1 MSVYV
6 SDSKSD
12 SVMDKPQ
19 LPDNEEQRL
28 RTLHS
33 LKVLDTAPEERF
45 DRLTRL
51 AQHVF
56 DMPVALVSLVD
67 ENRQWFKSCQG
78 LDAEQTSRSVSFCGH
93 AILGDSA
100 FVIEDAKADP
110 RFADNPLVTGP
121 PHVRFYAG
129 YPISY
134 LDGSKLG
141 TLCLI
146 DHQPRQFTERDQL
159 ILEDIAK
166 IAEAE
171 LQALELATV
180 DELTGIYNRRGFLS
194 AAAQAMS
201 LCRRQQ
207 LPLTLV
213 FIDLNEFKP
222 INDRFGHAEGDKAL
236 KLFAALLEEVCR
248 ETDLVA
254 RMGGDE
260 FVLLLANA
268 DQPAVEK
275 VLKRFSQLVDKANQA
290 QQLGYAIS
298 FSYGMVPMDM
308 TKHKQLTD
316 LIAEGDAL
324 MYERKQQNR
333 R

>member
-1 MSVYV
+1 
-6 SDSKSD
+6 
-12 SVMDKPQ
+12 MDKPQ
-19 LPDNEEQRL
+19 QPENEQRRL
-28 RTLHS
+28 QTLHS

-51 AQHVF
+51 AKHVF
-56 DMPVALVSLVD
+56 DVPVALVSLVD
-67 ENRQWFKSCQG
+67 ENRQWFKSSQG
-78 LDAEQTSRSVSFCGH
+78 LDARETPRDISFCGH
-93 AILGDSA
+93 AILGDSC
-100 FVIEDAKADP
+100 FIIEDASEDT

-121 PHVRFYAG
+121 PFIRFYAG

-146 DHQPRQFTERDQL
+146 DQQPRSFDDHDRV

-171 LQALELATV
+171 LQALELAII

-201 LCRRQQ
+201 LCQRQK
-207 LPLTLV
+207 LPMTLV
-213 FIDLNEFKP
+213 FLDLNEFKP

-236 KLFAALLEEVCR
+236 QLFARLLETVCR

-254 RMGGDE
+254 RIGGDE

-268 DQPAVEK
+268 DKPAAENVF
-275 VLKRFSQLVDKANQA
+275 LRFSQLVEEANQA

-298 FSYGMVPMDM
+298 FSHGMVSLDVD
-308 TKHKQLTD
+308 KHRQLAD
-316 LIAEGDAL
+316 LIAEGDTL
-324 MYERKQQNR
+324 MYQRKHEFR